1 MAKNESSKNA
11 CTEWNGAATQ
21 IWNGATKQEYSGMV
35 LQPRYGVVQPRNN
48 KATEQEHGGM
58 ECCSQELRV
67 TTQWYGAT
75 RMNRSTE

>member
-1 MAKNESSKNA
+1 MHVQN
-11 CTEWNGAATQ
+11 
-21 IWNGATKQEYSGMV
+21 GMV
-35 LQPRYGVVQPRNN
+35 QQPRYGMVQQSKNTVEWCCNPD
-48 KATEQEHGGM
+48 M